1 MNVGKTLFS
10 QVMEFVPW
18 KTFGRIIER
27 HKGDAGVRTLGC
39 ADLFR
44 VMAFSQLTWRES
56 LRDIEACLA
65 ANQAKL
71 FHMGLKVSPARSTLA
86 DALNLRD
93 WRIYHALAQR
103 LIARA
108 KVLYSKDPTVLD
120 LDASVY
126 ALDSTTIDLCLSLF
140 DGGFNDPL
148 GSTAVGGT
156 TNALTLG
163 YAVASSDGGH
173 SWGGLDGSFGLD
185 PQARVDYGYNALGTL
200 TPLAK
205 NIVSQ
210 YYGTPATR
218 SYYAGCSKGGQSGMV
233 AAARFAD
240 QFDGIIAGDPGFNLP
255 KAAVEELYDNQQFA
269 TVNPNIAQAF
279 SPADLALVSSSILAK
294 CDALDGAV
302 DGIVSDVPACKAAF
316 NFTTDVPQCASGATP
331 DGTCL
336 SAVQKTALANIYAG
350 AHGTSGDLLYSD
362 WPWDPGLV
370 GSGWTSWKTFL
381 NAQIA
386 PVAMGNVFATPPA
399 PVIAAFSP
407 ATTAYWQAFDVNQG
421 FQLIYGTNATFTE
434 SAMSF
439 MTPPNPNHLTT
450 LKAKSKLIVYHGTG
464 DPVFSSNDTTNWY
477 NNLQAADTAAASY
490 ARLLLV
496 PGMNHCGGGPAT
508 DNFDML
514 SALVSW
520 VEQGTAPDTVK
531 ATVAA
536 GNADKPASWSAT
548 RSRPLCAYP
557 KKAVLVSGATD
568 LESASSFSC
577 Q

>member
-1 MNVGKTLFS
+1 MSRRSGLYALTWLAVATLAGCGGSSSNSTASALSCSDVTTAKLNLSGLVVTASVANAASGAAGSAASYPAHCQVTGTINQRTGIDGKPYAIGFDIRLPASGWNGKFFYS
-10 QVMEFVPW
+10 
-18 KTFGRIIER
+18 
-27 HKGDAGVRTLGC
+27 GDAG
-39 ADLFR
+39 
-44 VMAFSQLTWRES
+44 
-56 LRDIEACLA
+56 I
-65 ANQAKL
+65 
-71 FHMGLKVSPARSTLA
+71 
-86 DALNLRD
+86 
-93 WRIYHALAQR
+93 
-103 LIARA
+103 
-108 KVLYSKDPTVLD
+108 
-120 LDASVY
+120 
-126 ALDSTTIDLCLSLF
+126 

-173 SWGGLDGSFGLD
+173 SSGGLDGSFGLD

-255 KAAVEELYDNQQFA
+255 KAAIEELYDDQQFA

-302 DGIVSDVPACKAAF
+302 DGIVSNVAACQAAF

-439 MTPPNPNHLTT
+439 MTPPNPNHLTM

-490 ARLLLV
+490 ARLFLV

>member
-1 MNVGKTLFS
+1 MNRRSGLRALMISVTVATLAGCGGGGSGGTSTALNCSDVTTAKLNLSGLVVTTSVANAASGAASSAASYPAHCQVTGTINQRTGIDGKTYAIGFDIRLPATGWNGKFFYS
-10 QVMEFVPW
+10 
-18 KTFGRIIER
+18 
-27 HKGDAGVRTLGC
+27 GDAG
-39 ADLFR
+39 
-44 VMAFSQLTWRES
+44 
-56 LRDIEACLA
+56 I
-65 ANQAKL
+65 
-71 FHMGLKVSPARSTLA
+71 
-86 DALNLRD
+86 
-93 WRIYHALAQR
+93 
-103 LIARA
+103 
-108 KVLYSKDPTVLD
+108 
-120 LDASVY
+120 
-126 ALDSTTIDLCLSLF
+126 

-156 TNALTLG
+156 TNAVTLG

-173 SWGGLDGSFGLD
+173 SSSGLDGSFGLD

-200 TPLAK
+200 APLAK
-205 NIVSQ
+205 NIVGEF
-210 YYGTPATR
+210 YGTPATR

-240 QFDGIIAGDPGFNLP
+240 QFDGIVAGDPGFNLP

-269 TVNPNIAQAF
+269 TVNANITQAF
-279 SPADLALVSSSILAK
+279 SPADLALVSTSILAK
-294 CDALDGAV
+294 CDALDGAA
-302 DGIVSDVPACKAAF
+302 DGMVNDVAACKAAF
-316 NFTTDVPQCASGATP
+316 NFATDVPQCASGVAP

-336 SAVQKTALANIYAG
+336 SATQKTALANIFAG
-350 AHGTSGDLLYSD
+350 AKGTSGDLLYSD
-362 WPWDPGLV
+362 WPWDPGIA
-370 GSGWTSWKTFL
+370 GSNWTFWKTFL

-407 ATTAYWQAFDVNQG
+407 ATTAYWQAFDVNGG
-421 FQLIYGTNATFTE
+421 FELIYGTNAAFTE
-434 SAMSF
+434 SSMSF

-477 NNLQAADTAAASY
+477 NNLRAADASAASY
-490 ARLLLV
+490 ARLFLV

-514 SALVSW
+514 TALVSW

-531 ATVAA
+531 ATVAT
-536 GNADKPASWSAT
+536 GNADKPAAWSAS

-557 KKAVLVSGATD
+557 KKAVLVSGAAD